1 MERDVI
7 RRDVGFPPIRVG
19 QNRAVRVE
27 NLTEFSDAVFVEINV
42 QIRLVNL
49 DFLHGLVETVLLE
62 RFFSGRVSSDPLL
75 CKVQRIVDRQVVHF
89 VLVEPHLNK
98 F

>member
-27 NLTEFSDAVFVEINV
+27 NLTEFSDPIFVEINV

-49 DFLHGLVETVLLE
+49 DFLHGLVETVLLK
-62 RFFSGRVSSDPLL
+62 RFFTGRVPSDPLL
-75 CKVQRIVDRQVVHF
+75 CKVQRVIHRQVIDL